1 MDNCLIRRLK
11 QEDVPQVAA
20 LEKSCFSV
28 PWSFQSLYE
37 DIVENELARYY
48 GVFCGDALVAY
59 MGYWKVLDQAH
70 ITNVAVA
77 PGKRKRGLGSRLFGH
92 VLASAA
98 SEGIASLTLEV
109 RPSNTAA
116 LALYHA
122 FGLKEMGRRKHYY
135 SDNGED
141 ALILWLDALP
151 YPQQR

>member
-1 MDNCLIRRLK
+1 
-11 QEDVPQVAA
+11 
-20 LEKSCFSV
+20 
-28 PWSFQSLYE
+28 
-37 DIVENELARYY
+37 
-48 GVFCGDALVAY
+48 
-59 MGYWKVLDQAH
+59 VLDQAH
-70 ITNVAVA
+70 VTNVAVA
-77 PGKRKRGLGSRLFGH
+77 PDKRKRGLGSRLFGH